1 MKSNTNLKLYFI
13 FTYLLFWILLGV
25 TGFLISLDIPILYQN
40 IIKNLCAWTPTFVIL
55 IGYALKAFQ
64 KKYSPFKSS
73 LFIGLAWGFCHLP
86 LWIISG
92 YSGLDLIIYCGAF
105 LLAIVSLSIVITYFY
120 NKSGNI
126 LIAMWIHFLFNF
138 LLQLVLID
146 LLQLLI
152 YISLGYLMLAI
163 ILILFYKNELR
174 APSSLQSIQSDQ
186 STLLQNQY

>member
-1 MKSNTNLKLYFI
+1 MDTNLR
-13 FTYLLFWILLGV
+13 
-25 TGFLISLDIPILYQN
+25 N
-40 IIKNLCAWTPTFVIL
+40 L

-73 LFIGLAWGFCHLP
+73 LFIGLAWGFWHLP

-174 APSSLQSIQSDQ
+174 APSSLQLIQSDQ